1 MTHETRPRDFALVA
15 LGGVLWGTG
24 GLAGAALADAAG
36 LPPLTVAAYRLLGGG
51 GVLLLALAA
60 AGALRGLA
68 RTRPVV
74 LLVVE
79 TAVLAAVYQAAYFA
93 AVQRAGVAVATL
105 VALGAAPLLVAVG
118 TAVAARRLP
127 SPHTLVALGLALG
140 GLVLLVG
147 PSDAAGPGTAGG
159 ALLALVAAAA
169 FATMTGLNRR
179 SVPGLGPLPLTA
191 TSFTLGGILL
201 LPVAAVAGPGLP
213 GLDLPSDAQGWV
225 LLAYLAVVPTAAAYS
240 AYFTGLRHVPATTA
254 ALLALLEPLTATV
267 GAVVLRDERL
277 GLAGVIGAVLL
288 AAAVVVLRPRRAGSP
303 TMDAPGR
310 AAGHLSRSDAARARS
325 ANTSG
330 VVRASDPRE
339 GPAPR

>member
-1 MTHETRPRDFALVA
+1 MTHESRPRDFALVA

-24 GLAGAALADAAG
+24 GLAGAALADVAG

-51 GVLLLALAA
+51 GVLLLGLAA

-68 RTRPVV
+68 RTRSVV
-74 LLVVE
+74 VRVVE
-79 TAVLAAVYQAAYFA
+79 TALLAAVYQAAYFA

-118 TAVAARRLP
+118 TAVAQRRLP
-127 SPHTLVALGLALG
+127 SGRTLVALALALT

-147 PSDAAGPGTAGG
+147 PSDAAGPGTAAG

-179 SVPGLGPLPLTA
+179 SVPGLGALPLTA
-191 TSFTLGGILL
+191 TAFTLGGIVL
-201 LPVAAVAGPGLP
+201 LPIAAVVAPGLAVP
-213 GLDLPSDAQGWV
+213 DDAQGWV

-267 GAVVLRDERL
+267 GAVLLRGERL
-277 GLAGVIGAVLL
+277 GIPGVVGAVLL

-310 AAGHLSRSDAARARS
+310 AAGHLSRSDAARAGS